1 MKCSPLTTNR
11 LILREF
17 KGPDWKPVHEYAS
30 DPDVVRYLTWGPNSK
45 EDSHFFIQRVI
56 SYQEDDPRRNHEFAV
71 ILEKEDRLIGA
82 CGLCVSNPDH
92 KEAWI
97 GYCFNRHFWGKGYAT
112 EAIKALLEFGFS
124 KLGLHRI
131 FATSQPDNIASAHVL
146 GKVGMRREGHLRQHL
161 WVKGKWRDS
170 FLHAVLDHEWK
181 VLVERETK

>member
-1 MKCSPLTTNR
+1 MECSPLTTDR

-17 KGPDWKPVHEYAS
+17 TRSDWKAVHEYAS
-30 DPDVVRYLTWGPNSK
+30 DPDVVRYMTWGPNSK

-56 SYQEDDPRRNHEFAV
+56 SYQEENPRRNHEFAV
-71 ILEKEDRLIGA
+71 ILKAEDRLIGS
-82 CGLCVSNPDH
+82 CGLYVSNPDH
-92 KEAWI
+92 QEAWI

-131 FATSQPDNIASAHVL
+131 FATTQPDNVASAHVL

-161 WVKGKWRDS
+161 CVKGKWRDS
-170 FLHAVLDHEWK
+170 FLYAVLDGQWK
-181 VLVERETK
+181 TGKSNRLE